1 MNQTLKIC
9 VSVQTA
15 GTVDVPGTSTSFVP
29 PSSAASWFCPVAAA
43 DRTDTLPVAPPARAK
58 DRLRIRHPLSLRSI
72 KRSVSALMDVPESL
86 RMYSDE
92 EVTAGRHCLLM
103 LSVLGYYTE
112 CTTRIGGRCPVY
124 FKVFFMWKWG
134 IKSDILLGFLTL
146 KNHPSI

>member
-86 RMYSDE
+86 RMYSDKK
-92 EVTAGRHCLLM
+92 VTAGRHCLQPHEKCCC
-103 LSVLGYYTE
+103 LSWDITQNVQLELVEGVQYILKFFLCGSGELNRIYY
-112 CTTRIGGRCPVY
+112 
-124 FKVFFMWKWG
+124 
-134 IKSDILLGFLTL
+134 
-146 KNHPSI
+146 